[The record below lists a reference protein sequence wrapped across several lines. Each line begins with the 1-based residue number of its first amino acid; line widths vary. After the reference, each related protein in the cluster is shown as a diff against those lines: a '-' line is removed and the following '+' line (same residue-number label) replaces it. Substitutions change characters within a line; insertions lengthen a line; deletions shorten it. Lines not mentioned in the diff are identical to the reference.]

1 MTPDDIIKLLDA
13 TCICGARKLHDPIQ
27 HAFAADLMSD
37 VLRLNTEGLLLITG
51 MANPQVI
58 RTAEM
63 ADIPF
68 ILFVRDKQITAEMQ
82 QLAEENEILLLRCRQ
97 SMFRVCGELYKA
109 GLHMEF
115 NFNLEGGNFSRAGT
129 ASSEIKKILKQLN
142 VDALLIKRIVVALY
156 EAEVNVVAHA
166 YEGVMNVV
174 LDGKSIV
181 VTITDKGPGI
191 PDIAKAMQEGFSTA
205 SPEVREMGFGAGMG
219 LPNMKKNCDRL
230 NIESTV
236 NVGTKVTMTTYLR

>member
-1 MTPDDIIKLLDA
+1 
-13 TCICGARKLHDPIQ
+13 
-27 HAFAADLMSD
+27 
-37 VLRLNTEGLLLITG
+37 
-51 MANPQVI
+51 
-58 RTAEM
+58 
-63 ADIPF
+63 
-68 ILFVRDKQITAEMQ
+68 
-82 QLAEENEILLLRCRQ
+82 
-97 SMFRVCGELYKA
+97 
-109 GLHMEF
+109 MEF
-115 NFNLEGGNFSRAGT
+115 NFNLEGGNFSRAGA

-230 NIESTV
+230 NIKSTV